1 MAYADTKAR
10 LVTHATTAGAAIT
23 SDPILDVQAAFP
35 VPKGRCVRIYYGGE
49 AEPARMGANRTLNSE
64 LVGEITFI
72 ALFLPVVVN
81 DEGVAAALDAQLYT
95 FKHALRTAIDGDS
108 QLNGYSVDLD
118 LEYLEPDLVTY
129 NNVRYLLGLWRCV
142 SDYTEYT
149 VAP

>member
-10 LVTHATTAGAAIT
+10 LVVHAQTAGAAIT
-23 SDPILDVQAAFP
+23 ADPILDVQAAFP

-49 AEPARMGANRTLNSE
+49 SEPHRMGGSRTLNSE
-64 LVGEITFI
+64 MVSEITFI
-72 ALFLPVVVN
+72 ALFLPVPVN
-81 DEGVAAALDAQLYT
+81 DEAVAAALDGQLYD

-108 QLNGYSVDLD
+108 QLNSNATDLD
-118 LEYLEPDLVTY
+118 LELLEPDLVMH

-142 SDYTEYT
+142 SDFTEYA